1 MEDGTYYISAG
12 VYEHGGGRA
21 SREEKKQTKRNEK
34 KIIHN
39 PTGVLFFGDEF
50 ALSSVYIL

>member
-1 MEDGTYYISAG
+1 MEDGTYYISAV
-12 VYEHGGGRA
+12 VYEHGGGR
-21 SREEKKQTKRNEK
+21 REEKKQTKRNGK